1 MKIDFAIYIS
11 LIAAIIAQIMNARYS
26 NKRENKKVLQNIS
39 DHYIVPNISNILN
52 FTSKISLNHHPE
64 KSSLENLRTNVDPIL
79 KNIMYGDENLLHKR
93 IEEDSKYN
101 SLDAYDIEQQE
112 YTRKL
117 EIQLFFLIYSLKV
130 LKKLKV
136 KLHSNVGYGIEHS
149 MRVHAYLIAARNLD
163 KFEEGYN
170 NLISITR
177 FNFNSLSKIS
187 KSDIRKLKKNTWNEK
202 VLNEIYNKVQNDF
215 QKKFEQ
221 EYL

>member
-11 LIAAIIAQIMNARYS
+11 LIAAIIAQIMNAYYS
-26 NKRENKKVLQNIS
+26 NKRENKKILQNIS

-52 FTSKISLNHHPE
+52 FTSKISLNHHSE

-79 KNIMYGDENLLHKR
+79 KNIMYGDEDLLHKR

-101 SLDAYDIEQQE
+101 SLDAYDVEQQE

-130 LKKLKV
+130 LKRLKV

-177 FNFNSLSKIS
+177 FNFDSLSKIN
-187 KSDIRKLKKNTWNEK
+187 KSDIRKLKKNTWDEK
-202 VLNEIYNKVQNDF
+202 VFNEIYNKVQNDF
-215 QKKFEQ
+215 QKNFEQ

>member
-1 MKIDFAIYIS
+1 
-11 LIAAIIAQIMNARYS
+11 MNARYS
-26 NKRENKKVLQNIS
+26 NKRENKKILQNIS

-52 FTSKISLNHHPE
+52 FTSKISLNHHSE
-64 KSSLENLRTNVDPIL
+64 KSSLEDLRTNVDPIL
-79 KNIMYGDENLLHKR
+79 KNIMYGDENLLYKR

-101 SLDAYDIEQQE
+101 SLDAYDVEQQE

-130 LKKLKV
+130 LKRLKV

-149 MRVHAYLIAARNLD
+149 MRVHAYLIAARNLN
-163 KFEEGYN
+163 KFEEGFN
-170 NLISITR
+170 DLVSITR